1 MTQPVQNIAPT
12 KPDTLLIASSYELD
26 QLFNWAVFSS
36 FPIVK
41 EKQGYANYDHAY
53 TSAWWWFNYI
63 TTGPLRGPRFTIY
76 AGWIYDADLKGGGTA
91 NIREYGSSGL
101 WPTIDTLNHGTF
113 GINAFVREVKFK
125 Y

>member
-12 KPDTLLIASSYELD
+12 KPETLLIASSYELD
-26 QLFNWAVFSS
+26 QLFNWAVFST
-36 FPIVK
+36 FPTVK
-41 EKQGYANYDHAY
+41 EKRGYADYTQAY
-53 TSAWWWFNYI
+53 RSAWWWFVYI
-63 TTGPLRGPRFTIY
+63 TTEPIRGPRYTIN

-101 WPTIDTLNHGTF
+101 YPTIDTLNHGTI